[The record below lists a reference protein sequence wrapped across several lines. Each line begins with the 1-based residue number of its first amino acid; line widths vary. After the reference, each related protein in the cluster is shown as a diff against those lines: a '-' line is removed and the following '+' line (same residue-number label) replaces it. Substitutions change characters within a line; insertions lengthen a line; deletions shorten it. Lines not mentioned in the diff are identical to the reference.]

1 MSDASYKKLARVLD
15 TLPNGFPATEDG
27 IELKILKKIFTPEEA
42 ELFCHL
48 KLSFETTE
56 QIADRID
63 MPLEELAPKLETMEE
78 KGQIFGVDLGEVK
91 LYKMLPWVF
100 GIYEMQ
106 MPHLDREMAEMC
118 EAYAETFGKQFFEN
132 KPQLMQVIPIESE
145 IEGEHQ
151 TLSYERVSN
160 IIENSQSFMVMD
172 CICKKEKALMGEPC
186 DRPMRVCTA
195 YAPIPNFFDNHPYGT
210 PMTKEEAYELL
221 KKTEEEALVHLTW
234 NVQSGHY
241 FICNCCGCCCG
252 VLRGI
257 NEMGIQAGDV
267 INSNYYARIDPEL
280 CTACGVCADER
291 CQVHA
296 IEEGDEAYEVVPEKC
311 IGCGLCVTT
320 CPTEAI
326 SLVKKPEE
334 QIETPP
340 KDEMDWF
347 EVRAKMRGVDISN
360 FT

>member
-1 MSDASYKKLARVLD
+1 MSDAAYKKLAKVLD

-27 IELKILKKIFTPEEA
+27 IEIKILKKIFDPDEA
-42 ELFCHL
+42 ELFCQL
-48 KLSFETTE
+48 KLGFETPD
-56 QIADRID
+56 QIAERIGRPVD
-63 MPLEELAPKLETMEE
+63 EIAPMLETMMG
-78 KGQIFGVDLGEVK
+78 KGQVFGVDMGGVK
-91 LYKMLPWVF
+91 IYKMVPWVF
-100 GIYEMQ
+100 GIYEFQ
-106 MPHLDREMAEMC
+106 LPRLDRELAEMC
-118 EAYAETFGKQFFEN
+118 EAYADTFGPQFFSN

-186 DRPMRVCTA
+186 DKPMAVCTA
-195 YAPIPNFFDNHPYGT
+195 FAPIPGLFDNSPIGR

-221 KKTEEEALVHLTW
+221 KMTEEEGLVHMTW

-257 NEMGIQAGDV
+257 NELGVKAWDV
-267 INSNYYARIDPEL
+267 VNSNYYAQIDPDL

-347 EVRAKMRGVDISN
+347 DKRAKMRGVDISD
-360 FT
+360 FK